1 MPPIAK
7 IISVKN
13 TRAWIS
19 MNSYLNNWKK
29 NMKKKLWELLE
40 PLGWICCVILQATP
54 KWLPQ
59 FVFHIFIIIF
69 LKLFKYETIFDIYYH
84 FWYRW
89 LVWYDIGRY
98 FVSTYCKIICSIK
111 LKHAK
116 KFKWTFG
123 PEAPSTSEAQW
134 APGKWKIS
142 VLCWPFLIS
151 FSKKIFFCLI
161 PMKISHKLCVR
172 LDGTRFL
179 WLWWFT
185 AKTDPH

>member
-1 MPPIAK
+1 MDLNEFIFKQLKKK
-7 IISVKN
+7 I
-13 TRAWIS
+13 
-19 MNSYLNNWKK
+19 WKK
-29 NMKKKLWELLE
+29 KCASCWSHWAGFAVLFSR
-40 PLGWICCVILQATP
+40 Q
-54 KWLPQ
+54 LPNGYHN
-59 FVFHIFIIIF
+59 FFFHIFIIIF

-161 PMKISHKLCVR
+161 PMKISHKLCVK